1 MSGGTAMLA
10 DFLLAY
16 SHFILVFV
24 LLGCLVAEIVLVR
37 PGMDSAVLTRVGR
50 IDLVYGIVAG
60 LLLVVGFLRVY
71 FGLKSPEFY
80 WSSGAFHAK
89 LALYILIGLASLPPT
104 FRYIRWRREFTAG
117 TRQVIS
123 ADDVAPIRKWLH
135 IEALLML
142 LVPLF
147 ASLLARD
154 ML

>member
-1 MSGGTAMLA
+1 MLT
-10 DFLLAY
+10 DFILAY
-16 SHFILVFV
+16 GHFILVFV

-37 PGMDSAVLTRVGR
+37 PGMDSAVLARVGR
-50 IDLVYGIVAG
+50 IDLVYGIAAG
-60 LLLVVGFLRVY
+60 VLFVVGFLRVY

-80 WSSGAFHAK
+80 WSSGAFHIK

-104 FRYIRWRREFTAG
+104 FRFIRWRREMTAG
-117 TRQVIS
+117 TRQTVS
-123 ADDVAPIRKWLH
+123 AEDMAPIRLWLH
-135 IEALLML
+135 AEAGLML